1 MGLHLLGWPAH
12 RVLLGHR
19 GPVTCLL
26 YPYDDYRRYDKEFL
40 VSGGADF
47 AVKLW
52 DIFTGDLLYTF
63 STHAGEL
70 LRLLCTPSNCSVS
83 LLFKA
88 FTKTNKTELLHRSC
102 KNKHSKVL
110 RKSNK
115 T

>member
-1 MGLHLLGWPAH
+1 M
-12 RVLLGHR
+12 
-19 GPVTCLL
+19 TCLL

-88 FTKTNKTELLHRSC
+88 LQKPTKQNFFTDLAKINIKKFAHRI
-102 KNKHSKVL
+102 KFK
-110 RKSNK
+110 
-115 T
+115 

>member
-1 MGLHLLGWPAH
+1 M
-12 RVLLGHR
+12 
-19 GPVTCLL
+19 TCLL

-83 LLFKA
+83 LLFKD
-88 FTKTNKTELLHRSC
+88 FTKTNKTELIRRSC
-102 KNKHSKVL
+102 KNKYSKVV

-115 T
+115 I